1 MNYKKKLKAQGI
13 HVTRKIL
20 ELIKLEILETLVPEI
35 WK

>member
-13 HVTRKIL
+13 PVTRKIL